1 VVKRSYIP
9 DAGDIVWLHF
19 DPQAGHEQA
28 GRRPALVLTPARY
41 NGARGMAI
49 CCPMTTKIKG
59 YVFEVVISD
68 RPPSAILADQVR
80 SLDWRARRAVRKGAA
95 EPRVVAEVRAKI
107 KALLML

>member
-1 VVKRSYIP
+1 VTRTYVP
-9 DAGDIVWLHF
+9 DAGDIVWLRF

-41 NGARGMAI
+41 NGVRGMAL

-59 YVFEVVISD
+59 YVFEVVISQ
-68 RPPSAILADQVR
+68 RPPSAVLADQVR
-80 SLDWRARRAVRKGAA
+80 SLDWRARQAVRKGVA
-95 EPRVVAEVRAKI
+95 EPRVLAEVRAKI

>member
-1 VVKRSYIP
+1 VVKRDYIP

-19 DPQAGHEQA
+19 DPQAGHEQS
-28 GRRPALVLTPARY
+28 GRHPALVLTSARY
-41 NGARGMAI
+41 NGARGMAL

-59 YVFEVVISD
+59 YVFEVVISQ
-68 RPPSAILADQVR
+68 RPPSVILADQIR

-95 EPRVVAEVRAKI
+95 EPRVLAEVRAKI

>member
-1 VVKRSYIP
+1 MTRTYVP
-9 DAGDIVWLHF
+9 DAGDIVWLRF

-41 NGARGMAI
+41 NGVRGMAL

-59 YVFEVVISD
+59 YVFEVVISQ
-68 RPPSAILADQVR
+68 RPPSAVLADQVR
-80 SLDWRARRAVRKGAA
+80 SLDWRARQAVRKGVA
-95 EPRVVAEVRAKI
+95 EPRVLAEVRAKI